1 MRQEGGKGK
10 SIDVGGGCVYEKE
23 ERRGEIGGERVCV
36 SGCVGEEE
44 EEEEE
49 VLFDVRVVQIQGE
62 REGEEQGG
70 RERERE
76 KKKKSNLL
84 II

>member
-1 MRQEGGKGK
+1 M
-10 SIDVGGGCVYEKE
+10 CV
-23 ERRGEIGGERVCV
+23 C
-36 SGCVGEEE
+36 GCVG

-70 RERERE
+70 RGRER
-76 KKKKSNLL
+76 KKNGSNLL

>member
-10 SIDVGGGCVYEKE
+10 SIDVGGGGGCVYEKE
-23 ERRGEIGGERVCV
+23 ERKGEIGGERVCV

-44 EEEEE
+44 EA
-49 VLFDVRVVQIQGE
+49 LFDVRVVQIQGE

-76 KKKKSNLL
+76 KKKTSNLL